1 MKERDIQ
8 ERTITIR
15 AKTEKKGKSRRM
27 TFTQKDKKEQYM
39 KFKDRK

>member
-27 TFTQKDKKEQYM
+27 TFKQKKTRKKNT
-39 KFKDRK
+39 